1 MNVVPV
7 TLISGYLG
15 AGKTTLLNRILANE
29 RGWRTAVIVNDVGE
43 VNIDAELIERKG
55 VVTRGKNNLLALT
68 NGCICC
74 SLQEDRKSVV

>member
-1 MNVVPV
+1 MKMNVVPV

-29 RGWRTAVIVNDVGE
+29 RGCRTAVIVNDVGE

-55 VVTRGKNNLLALT
+55 VVTLFSAAISQTFPVPLN
-68 NGCICC
+68 
-74 SLQEDRKSVV
+74 

>member
-1 MNVVPV
+1 MKMNVVPV

-55 VVTRGKNNLLALT
+55 VVTLFSAAISQTFPVPLN
-68 NGCICC
+68 
-74 SLQEDRKSVV
+74 

>member
-29 RGWRTAVIVNDVGE
+29 RGCGDC
-43 VNIDAELIERKG
+43 K
-55 VVTRGKNNLLALT
+55 
-68 NGCICC
+68 
-74 SLQEDRKSVV
+74 

>member
-55 VVTRGKNNLLALT
+55 VVTLFSAAISQTFPVPLN
-68 NGCICC
+68 
-74 SLQEDRKSVV
+74 

>member
-1 MNVVPV
+1 MKMNVVPV

-29 RGWRTAVIVNDVGE
+29 RGCRTAVIVNDVGE

-55 VVTRGKNNLLALT
+55 VVTLFSAAISQTFPVPLT
-68 NGCICC
+68 
-74 SLQEDRKSVV
+74 

>member
-1 MNVVPV
+1 MKMSVVPV

-29 RGWRTAVIVNDVGE
+29 RGCRTAVIVNDVGE

-55 VVTRGKNNLLALT
+55 VVTLFSAAISQTFPVPLN
-68 NGCICC
+68 
-74 SLQEDRKSVV
+74 

>member
-29 RGWRTAVIVNDVGE
+29 RGCRTAVIVNDVGE

-55 VVTRGKNNLLALT
+55 VVTLFSVAISQTFPVPLT
-68 NGCICC
+68 
-74 SLQEDRKSVV
+74 

>member
-29 RGWRTAVIVNDVGE
+29 RGCRTAVIVNDVGE

-55 VVTRGKNNLLALT
+55 VVTLFSAAISQIFPVPLT
-68 NGCICC
+68 
-74 SLQEDRKSVV
+74 

>member
-29 RGWRTAVIVNDVGE
+29 RGCRTAVIVNDVGE

-55 VVTRGKNNLLALT
+55 VVTLFSAAISQTFPVPLT
-68 NGCICC
+68 
-74 SLQEDRKSVV
+74 